1 MKRIAKLFLAALL
14 ASIGGLA
21 VILAVLYLGNSGS
34 DFTPTDFT
42 GFGVLFLVAST
53 LLMLLVYLPGLF
65 WLRRKNRKRILFP
78 LFSGLLLNLP
88 VFVLLAILIGWKMS
102 ASESIGFMLTFMVA
116 GLVFGLGF
124 AGTELAERAQ
134 SE

>member
-14 ASIGGLA
+14 AWIGGLI
-21 VILAVLYLGNSGS
+21 VISVVLYFGNSGS
-34 DFTPTDFT
+34 DFTLTDLM

-53 LLMLLVYLPGLF
+53 LLMMLVYLPGLF

-88 VFVLLAILIGWKMS
+88 VFVFLAILIGRKMS
-102 ASESIGFMLTFMVA
+102 ASESIGFMLTFLVA
-116 GLVFGLGF
+116 GLVFGLAF
-124 AGTELAERAQ
+124 ARTELRKHAQ